1 MVFTAIR
8 IIGSIQIEPYT
19 QSVLVLILFTF
30 TPPLVKDGDK
40 SGSVNTII
48 NYMYTVAT
56 TWVNYFNVTPT
67 EHIIV
72 G

>member
-19 QSVLVLILFTF
+19 QSVLVLILFTL
-30 TPPLVKDGDK
+30 TPPLVKDDDK

-48 NYMYTVAT
+48 NYVYTVAA
-56 TWVNYFNVTPT
+56 TWSTFSMLHP
-67 EHIIV
+67 
-72 G
+72 